1 MDCSRKRMSL
11 LQKAE
16 WKHFAQIIC
25 TRTAGRLISLSLS
38 LKIAQELLWT
48 KPGSRAATQ
57 KGIPAAIVVIFF
69 KVSGYVLQ
77 GVKPQKPKV
86 LGSDTLTAFKIENAK
101 KRIFMDTYLCVNV
114 YNICINVH
122 KYSYTYVY
130 LCIKKKSF
138 HCYNQKQSRQ

>member
-1 MDCSRKRMSL
+1 M
-11 LQKAE
+11 
-16 WKHFAQIIC
+16 
-25 TRTAGRLISLSLS
+25 
-38 LKIAQELLWT
+38 
-48 KPGSRAATQ
+48 
-57 KGIPAAIVVIFF
+57 VIFF

-130 LCIKKKSF
+130 LCIKKRVSIATIKSKADSKKSSVNTREIF
-138 HCYNQKQSRQ
+138 QQMKARVFSIQNSVS

>member
-48 KPGSRAATQ
+48 KPGSRAGTQ
-57 KGIPAAIVVIFF
+57 KEILTAIVVIFF
-69 KVSGYVLQ
+69 KLSSCVLQ
-77 GVKPQKPKV
+77 RVKPQKPKV
-86 LGSDTLTAFKIENAK
+86 LRSYTLTAFKMENAK
-101 KRIFMDTYLCVNV
+101 KKRIFTYTNLCLNV
-114 YNICINVH
+114 SKYLYKCAQTCMYMCIHLN
-122 KYSYTYVY
+122 
-130 LCIKKKSF
+130 IKKYF
-138 HCYNQKQSRQ
+138 HYYNQKQSR